1 MTRVAPNYVQINT
14 YDVIHIYPPQRN
26 ISAVCLQNVVTMMLQ
41 YFALPFC
48 CFSKE
53 PKWWL
58 YVRHPFNFPPLLRA
72 CYISNKQV
80 LSVAT
85 FFFILYFPLLLIC
98 RPKHLKKATRK
109 FIAATIK
116 NPIPLFHSN
125 VKKRIKYL
133 VSLKFLAK
141 PAAKTNFFLSSH
153 YKQRSSTELPDC
165 FLKKSHISTV
175 YRFLS
180 LFCCVICVGIEKRIN
195 LMLCFKNPSF
205 FKLHFS
211 GYFHR

>member
-26 ISAVCLQNVVTMMLQ
+26 ISAVCLQNVVTIMLQ

-72 CYISNKQV
+72 CYISNQQV

-85 FFFILYFPLLLIC
+85 FFFHSLFSSPPYLSTKAF
-98 RPKHLKKATRK
+98 KK
-109 FIAATIK
+109 
-116 NPIPLFHSN
+116 SN
-125 VKKRIKYL
+125 QKIHRCNDKKPDPTFSFKCKKRIKYL